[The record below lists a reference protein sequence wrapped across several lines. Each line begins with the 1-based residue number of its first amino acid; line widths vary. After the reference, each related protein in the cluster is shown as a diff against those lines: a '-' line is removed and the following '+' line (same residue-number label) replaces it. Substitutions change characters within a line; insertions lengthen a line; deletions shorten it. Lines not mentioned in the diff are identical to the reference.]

1 MNHDRHHSLVV
12 DAIEAAISGSPGEE
26 FLRAWFNKFR
36 LSEIKEEDAEAELYK
51 RQHSKGTGN
60 QDLDIHGLKAEEM
73 LLKRADEFAKLLS
86 WEEAATGL
94 PRDPNAGF
102 GSFGLT
108 KGEVLPLSIDQ
119 AQAE

>member
-1 MNHDRHHSLVV
+1 MKFELGRMNHDRHHSLVV

-51 RQHSKGTGN
+51 RQHSKGTGK

-73 LLKRADEFAKLLS
+73 LLKRADEFAFYLGKRQLL
-86 WEEAATGL
+86 ACPVIPMRGL
-94 PRDPNAGF
+94 
-102 GSFGLT
+102 
-108 KGEVLPLSIDQ
+108 VPLV
-119 AQAE
+119 